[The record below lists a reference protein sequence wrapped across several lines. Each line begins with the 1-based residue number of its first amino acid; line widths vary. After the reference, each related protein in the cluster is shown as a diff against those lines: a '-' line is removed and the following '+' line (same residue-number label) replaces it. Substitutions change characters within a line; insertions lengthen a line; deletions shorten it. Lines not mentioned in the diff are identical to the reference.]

1 MVDYGEVVGDGI
13 AAGFEMLWAGI
24 TANPWTVILFVGIA
38 VGALWLQLT
47 PTRRRRRR

>member
-13 AAGFEMLWAGI
+13 AAGLGMLWAGI
-24 TANPWTVILFVGIA
+24 TANRWTVILFVGIV

>member
-1 MVDYGEVVGDGI
+1 MVDYGDAVGDGI
-13 AAGFEMLWAGI
+13 AAGLGMLWASI
-24 TANPWTVILFVGIA
+24 TANPWTVILFAGIV

>member
-1 MVDYGEVVGDGI
+1 MVDYGEVVWDGI
-13 AAGFEMLWAGI
+13 AGGLGMLWAGI
-24 TANPWTVILFVGIA
+24 TANPWTVILFVAII

>member
-13 AAGFEMLWAGI
+13 AAGLGMLLAGI
-24 TANPWTVILFVGIA
+24 TANPWTVILFVGII

-47 PTRRRRRR
+47 PTRRGRRR